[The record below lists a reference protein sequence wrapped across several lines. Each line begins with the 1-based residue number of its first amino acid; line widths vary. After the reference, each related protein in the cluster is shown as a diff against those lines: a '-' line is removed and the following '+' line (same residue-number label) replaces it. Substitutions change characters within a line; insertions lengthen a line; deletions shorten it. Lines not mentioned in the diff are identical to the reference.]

1 MTSKE
6 QPRTSCFTLALQRC
20 NEKPTYTIH
29 GLWPYTRNARL
40 KPLCR
45 LDALSIKSLWKD
57 LDRYHKNCFGNNI
70 QFLEYQ
76 WCKHGIYAFSTPS
89 EYFQLASTQRVYM
102 RFRARSWRERL
113 TRRKWLQ
120 ACFRAA
126 YFSLT
131 WKNQK
136 QRCFHLRVNHYRR
149 TQFRVN
155 HLLRQF

>member
-1 MTSKE
+1 MTSKD
-6 QPRTSCFTLALQRC
+6 QTRTSCFTLALQRC

-76 WCKHGIYAFSTPS
+76 WCKHGIYVFSTPS
-89 EYFQLASTQRVYM
+89 EYFQLALAAYNFVLRKVGRGIKAFESTQ
-102 RFRARSWRERL
+102 L
-113 TRRKWLQ
+113 TKKGKK
-120 ACFRAA
+120 
-126 YFSLT
+126 YT
-131 WKNQK
+131 NYKIP
-136 QRCFHLRVNHYRR
+136 
-149 TQFRVN
+149 
-155 HLLRQF
+155 LLYHQQSDTFEVATCDGRQIKF